1 MYLDEISSVEPRSIY
16 NILRHVSLN
25 YYTASAV
32 LLGSVNERTI
42 LSIET
47 GLQKTSVLCGVSIM
61 ELVKQPDKLQLI
73 VIPPE
78 ANNNIPLITKWTPF
92 VNFVHLHSLDGLKGR
107 IPVYG
112 NITNKTTTNAII
124 ISPKLLFSDDFVVTW
139 NLYLKD
145 RIGSLIVD
153 EVQLMSN
160 PDVQSGYMLKFLSNN
175 IKNLYFLTATP
186 GRDLKQ
192 FKFLCGLCNNT
203 TPYLSITRADIG
215 IEGEFHTSST
225 FFCEND
231 IWREFRPF
239 DEPNRLRRYR
249 ENFVEESPLTK
260 DLLRY
265 VSMTKRNGLSCLVYV
280 GYLNSQTQI
289 AEYLKKE
296 GFTVE
301 AINSNVSSEER
312 KRISDS
318 VKRRE
323 VDVVLTTVTIAI
335 DIVTNALFLYGWCS
349 DIVQL
354 VGRLLRTYDKKDI
367 FIHLSMLDFEYE
379 NAKQYILELIDLVH
393 ETDKSPKLAMSLL
406 REVNKYV

>member
-1 MYLDEISSVEPRSIY
+1 MYLEELSSVEPRSIY

-25 YYTASAV
+25 FYTASAV
-32 LLGSVNERTI
+32 LLGAANERTI
-42 LSIET
+42 LSLET
-47 GLQKTSVLCGVSIM
+47 GLQKTSVLCGLSLM
-61 ELVKQPDKLQLI
+61 ELVKQPDMLQLI

-78 ANNNIPLITKWTPF
+78 ANNNIPLIKKWTPF
-92 VNFVHLHSLDGLKGR
+92 VNFVHLHSLDGVSGR
-107 IPVYG
+107 MPVYRD
-112 NITNKTTTNAII
+112 ITNKRTTNAII

-139 NLYLKD
+139 NLFLKD
-145 RIGSLIVD
+145 KVGSLIID

-160 PDVQSGYMLKFLSNN
+160 PDVQSGYMLKYLSSN

-186 GRDLKQ
+186 GRDLRQ
-192 FKFLCGLCNNT
+192 FKFLCGLCDNQY
-203 TPYLSITRADIG
+203 PYLSITRADIG

-225 FFCEND
+225 LIIEND
-231 IWREFRPF
+231 VWREFRLF

-280 GYLNSQTQI
+280 GYLRSQSQMS
-289 AEYLKKE
+289 EYLKKNR
-296 GFTVE
+296 FTVE
-301 AINSNVSSEER
+301 VINSEVSSEDR
-312 KRISDS
+312 KRISDK

-367 FIHLSMLDFEYE
+367 FIHMSMLDFEYE
-379 NAKQYILELIDLVH
+379 NAKKYLLELVTLVE
-393 ETDKSPKLAMSLL
+393 ETDKSPKLVMSLL
-406 REVNKYV
+406 KEVNKYV